1 VGKGSS
7 FDVYLPV
14 AEKKAAMAP
23 EKQQHPLLTGTEH
36 ILLVDDEAPI
46 VHMETQMLERL
57 GYRITSFTSSTDVLA
72 AFKADPFQFD
82 LVVTDMN
89 MPDVNGMQ
97 LAKKLMAVRPQ
108 IPIIICT
115 GFSERINK
123 ENMAAMGIKGL
134 LMKPLVMRDL
144 AHKIR
149 EVLDSK

>member
-1 VGKGSS
+1 
-7 FDVYLPV
+7 
-14 AEKKAAMAP
+14 MAP

-46 VHMETQMLERL
+46 IYMEKQMLERL
-57 GYRITSFTSSTDVLA
+57 GYRIASFTSSTDALA
-72 AFKADPFQFD
+72 AFKTDPLQFD

-97 LAKKLMAVRPQ
+97 LAKKLIAVRPQ
-108 IPIIICT
+108 IPIVICT

-123 ENMAAMGIKGL
+123 ENVSALGIKGL
-134 LMKPLVMRDL
+134 LMKPLVMSDL

-149 EVLDSK
+149 EVLDSKSG